1 VPQPV
6 TTYVGLGSN
15 LDGPA
20 AQVTRAFDELAAL
33 PDTRLMARSPLYM
46 SPPMGPQDQP
56 DFVNAVAALETGL
69 APQVLLQMLLA
80 IEVRHGRHRDGSHWG
95 PRSLDLDILLYGDLL
110 LDTPALK
117 LPHPGLHERAFVLY
131 PLADIAPELSV
142 PGLGP
147 VHALL
152 AACVDARIRRLEVEA
167 RE

>member
-1 VPQPV
+1 
-6 TTYVGLGSN
+6 
-15 LDGPA
+15 
-20 AQVTRAFDELAAL
+20 
-33 PDTRLMARSPLYM
+33 
-46 SPPMGPQDQP
+46 MGPQDQP

-80 IEVRHGRHRDGSHWG
+80 IEVRHGRRRDGSHWG

-152 AACVDARIRRLEVEA
+152 AACVDARIRRLEAEA